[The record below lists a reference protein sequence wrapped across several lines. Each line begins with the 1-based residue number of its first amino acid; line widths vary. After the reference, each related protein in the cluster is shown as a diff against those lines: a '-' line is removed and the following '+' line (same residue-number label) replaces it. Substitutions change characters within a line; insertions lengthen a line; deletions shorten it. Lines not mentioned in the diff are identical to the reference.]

1 MGNAQKIK
9 DRVVADDFTELKPD
23 PIEEARQNHEKMQ
36 CIRQEIEAL
45 YDAVEQAVTACV
57 SRINLET
64 NAGEVMK
71 YLRQSPG
78 EYIKAVKSLDKKS
91 LVELLEVDC
100 ERWAAEL
107 DLEIKKSQD
116 LEQQAIQVIRGTK
129 ALQQT
134 E

>member
-1 MGNAQKIK
+1 
-9 DRVVADDFTELKPD
+9 
-23 PIEEARQNHEKMQ
+23 MQ
-36 CIRQEIEAL
+36 CIRREIEAL

-64 NAGEVMK
+64 NAGEVTK

-100 ERWAAEL
+100 ERW
-107 DLEIKKSQD
+107 
-116 LEQQAIQVIRGTK
+116 
-129 ALQQT
+129 
-134 E
+134 